1 MDITSISS
9 SNNQYMSLFKPQSAM
24 NKAQSQFSSNNLT
37 NNLSANAKKVAAT
50 NTNKGSAASNIIL
63 AKKGQAGYMKE
74 MDSDNDGQVSLEEF
88 NKYCEENEI
97 EGKSKLMLMTSM
109 QVAKST
115 AELVEEVE
123 AKKAEKSENDTKS
136 DDEKIYAQ
144 KGDEKYTNAMDA
156 NSNGVITY
164 EEYLDYINAKEGS
177 DSSQESSNTDAQKSD
192 TSDTSTYNEDAKI
205 DKESQSTVEYEV

>member
-24 NKAQSQFSSNNLT
+24 NKAQSQFSNNLT

-74 MDSDNDGQVSLEEF
+74 MDTDNDGQVSLEEF

-109 QVAKST
+109 QVEKST

-123 AKKAEKSENDTKS
+123 AKKVEKSKNETKNN
-136 DDEKIYAQ
+136 DEK
-144 KGDEKYTNAMDA
+144 T
-156 NSNGVITY
+156 
-164 EEYLDYINAKEGS
+164 
-177 DSSQESSNTDAQKSD
+177 
-192 TSDTSTYNEDAKI
+192 
-205 DKESQSTVEYEV
+205 